1 MDRRAPPPTEEG
13 WFALHDFR
21 RVDRDAWRD
30 ADAATREAA
39 VEAGEA
45 FLERAEAVAD
55 ADEGASTTY
64 AVVGHKA
71 DLAIVHL
78 RPTLEEVEALERRL
92 DDSAFGRFAEQVD
105 SFVSVTEVSGY
116 TTPEAFEEGGIDAIE
131 DAGLRNY
138 MRTRLRPSIPD
149 ADYLCFYPMDK
160 RRGPEDN
167 WYDLPLEE
175 RAEHMRAHGE
185 IGRDYAGKVTQV
197 ITGSIGFD
205 DWEWGVTLFSN
216 DATQFKRL
224 LYEMRFD
231 PSTSR
236 FAEFGPFYTGRRL
249 HPHELGGYLAGEPLG
264 EAEAPDDDATE
275 GAEPD
280 AEAAGIREELAEQGV
295 YAGQPHG
302 EDVHALVL
310 FADGDAEALLEEVS
324 GLRGNFD
331 HYDTHERTAVYDA
344 VHGDAT
350 AVVSVWATQSAA
362 ETAAGYLADL
372 PGVLGRAD
380 ELDEGWG
387 TMGMFYTVKADHRD
401 DFVDT
406 FGAVGE
412 QLAEMDGH
420 RDTQLLA
427 NLEDDRDFFISS
439 RWDSREAALD
449 FFRGDA
455 FRDTVEWGR
464 EVLADRPRHVFLA

>member
-1 MDRRAPPPTEEG
+1 MNRRTPPPTEEG

-21 RVDRDAWRD
+21 RLDREAWRA
-30 ADAATREAA
+30 ADDGAREAA
-39 VEAGEA
+39 AEAGEA
-45 FLERAEAVAD
+45 FLAAAEAVED

-71 DLAIVHL
+71 DLAVVHL
-78 RPTLEEVEALERRL
+78 RPTLEHVEALERRL
-92 DDSAFGRFAEQVD
+92 DASALGRFVEQVD

-116 TTPEAFEEGGIDAIE
+116 TTPEAFEDGGIEAIE
-131 DAGLRNY
+131 DSGLRNY
-138 MRTRLRPSIPD
+138 MRTRLRPSLPD
-149 ADYLCFYPMDK
+149 ADYLSFYPMNK

-167 WYDLPLEE
+167 WYDLALEE

-185 IGRDYAGKVTQV
+185 IGRDYAGEVTQV
-197 ITGSIGFD
+197 ITGSIGLD

-216 DATQFKRL
+216 DATRFKRL

-236 FAEFGPFYTGRRL
+236 FAEFGRFYTGRRL
-249 HPHELGGYLAGEPLG
+249 HPEALGSYLSGEPLG
-264 EAEAPDDDATE
+264 EVETPDPAEGGDGAD
-275 GAEPD
+275 AEP
-280 AEAAGIREELAEQGV
+280 AGVRDELAEQGV

-310 FADGDAEALLEEVS
+310 FADAEAEALLEEVT

-350 AVVSVWATQSAA
+350 AVVSVWATPSAA

-372 PGVLGRAD
+372 PGVIGRAD

-387 TMGMFYTVKADHRD
+387 TMGLFYTVKPDHRD
-401 DFVDT
+401 DFVET
-406 FGAVGE
+406 FDAVGE
-412 QLAEMDGH
+412 QLAGMDGH

-439 RWDSREAALD
+439 RWDGREDALE

-464 EVLADRPRHVFLA
+464 EVLDGRPRHVFLA